1 MDKNFYNDI
10 VTRLIDGCRIG
21 IVQNRDGFLFRK
33 DVQKAIE
40 THCTDIRLISGSQWE
55 LRLAYE
61 LECKA
66 DTVHK
71 YCFVTEDSSKILT
84 DMKENAFVT
93 IFSVSQMFPAYHK
106 QTIEQTSV
114 SILEKIYRRSQIK
127 TLNEAETKK
136 AIELLLVPDNPM
148 EDVKSRLKD
157 LVGKDLALY
166 LPEVANG
173 INIALGLKEY
183 PSLIEIIDAFN
194 KQWLEGLEN
203 RYYGQVLPSSYLNK
217 PTYVGNV
224 LPYLHARHKEDN
236 IALVVVDGMNYWQ
249 YLLLEKEINKYAHV
263 EATPIYSWIPSITM
277 LSRQSL
283 FRGGHPAKDYR
294 QSPKNEEKLWR
305 NYWVNKGIAEEE
317 ITYIY
322 EGKIQ
327 TGMGTYRRLAYVTNK
342 MDDKLHSSE
351 NYRELFLITQ
361 EWASEFAK
369 TIRPLYELGYK
380 VFITTDHGNAETAGW
395 RALTSQEK
403 TYLFGDSSRGKRH
416 LIYNDV
422 NGMDELWEQVPQ
434 DEIWRHDEWMTW
446 KTNKGFMSSS
456 QQEVSH
462 GGCHFLEVMIPFAEM
477 NRHE

>member
-40 THCTDIRLISGSQWE
+40 THCSDIRLISGNQWE

-66 DTVHK
+66 DTDHK
-71 YCFVTEDSSKILT
+71 YCFVTEDPSKILT
-84 DMKENAFVT
+84 DMKENALVT
-93 IFSVSQMFPAYHK
+93 TFSVSQMFPAYHK
-106 QTIEQTSV
+106 QTIEQAPVSV
-114 SILEKIYRRSQIK
+114 LEKLYRRSQVRS
-127 TLNEAETKK
+127 LNEAETKK
-136 AIELLLVPDNPM
+136 AIELLLAPENPM
-148 EDVKSRLKD
+148 EEVKIRLRD
-157 LVGKDLALY
+157 LLGKDLPFY

-194 KQWLEGLEN
+194 KQWQEGLES
-203 RYYGQVLPSSYLNK
+203 RYFGQVLPSSYLNK

-224 LPYLHARHKEDN
+224 LPYLHARHKENN

-249 YLLLEKEINKYAHV
+249 YLLLEKEIKTYAHI
-263 EATPIYSWIPSITM
+263 EAKPIYSWIPSITM

-283 FRGGHPAKDYR
+283 FRGGHPSKVYR
-294 QSPKNEEKLWR
+294 QNPKNEEKLWR
-305 NYWVNKGIAEEE
+305 NYWLNKGIAEEE
-317 ITYIY
+317 IAYFY
-322 EGKIQ
+322 EGELQ
-327 TGMGTYRRLAYVTNK
+327 TNMGSYRRLAYVTNK

-361 EWASEFAK
+361 EWASGFAK
-369 TIRPLYELGYK
+369 TIRPLYEQGYK

-403 TYLFGDSSRGKRH
+403 TYLFGDNSKGKRH
-416 LIYNDV
+416 LIYDDV
-422 NGMDELWEQVPQ
+422 NGMDELWKQVPQ

-446 KTNKGFMSSS
+446 RTSKGFLSPS
-456 QQEVSH
+456 QKEVSH
-462 GGCHFLEVMIPFAEM
+462 GGCHFLEVLIPFAEI
-477 NRHE
+477 NCHE

>member
-66 DTVHK
+66 DTDHK

-93 IFSVSQMFPAYHK
+93 SFSVSQMFPAYHK

-114 SILEKIYRRSQIK
+114 SILEKLYRRSQIK

-136 AIELLLVPDNPM
+136 AIELLLVPENPM
-148 EDVKSRLKD
+148 EEVELRLRD
-157 LVGKDLALY
+157 MAEKDLAIY
-166 LPEVANG
+166 LPEVADG
-173 INIALGLKEY
+173 INVALGLKEY
-183 PSLIEIIDAFN
+183 ASLTELIAEIN
-194 KQWLEGLEN
+194 RRWQEGLEN

-224 LPYLHARHKEDN
+224 LPYLHARHKEEK

-249 YLLLEKEINKYAHV
+249 YLLLEKEIKAYAHI

-283 FRGGHPAKDYR
+283 FRGGHPAADYK
-294 QSPKNEEKLWR
+294 QNPKNEEKLWR
-305 NYWVNKGIAEEE
+305 NYWLNKGVAEEE
-317 ITYIY
+317 ISYVY
-322 EGKIQ
+322 EGDLKSI
-327 TGMGTYRRLAYVTNK
+327 G
-342 MDDKLHSSE
+342 S
-351 NYRELFLITQ
+351 
-361 EWASEFAK
+361 
-369 TIRPLYELGYK
+369 
-380 VFITTDHGNAETAGW
+380 
-395 RALTSQEK
+395 
-403 TYLFGDSSRGKRH
+403 
-416 LIYNDV
+416 
-422 NGMDELWEQVPQ
+422 
-434 DEIWRHDEWMTW
+434 
-446 KTNKGFMSSS
+446 
-456 QQEVSH
+456 
-462 GGCHFLEVMIPFAEM
+462 
-477 NRHE
+477 